1 MDWTENVKVKKS
13 RSEYM
18 AKNTHKTLGDN
29 FDDSDDDEHGITKS
43 LIRTGDEAET
53 SDDTAVVATTVS
65 GGGKCNHDQPNMI
78 SFDSTAG
85 RPDFDELVEADDTR
99 HDSTGI
105 YLCGPEVM
113 ITNCKKAAGVG
124 CQIAGER
131 LQTAAKRNKFVF
143 YEEKF
148 EW

>member
-1 MDWTENVKVKKS
+1 MKI
-13 RSEYM
+13 
-18 AKNTHKTLGDN
+18 
-29 FDDSDDDEHGITKS
+29 DDLSDDVGDGNINKS
-43 LIRTGDEAET
+43 LITSGEEADT
-53 SDDTAVVATTVS
+53 SDDTNVVAEQAVQKS
-65 GGGKCNHDQPNMI
+65 VRGAGCNHDQPNMI

-85 RPDFDELVEADDTR
+85 RPDFDELLEIDDSDR

-113 ITNCKKAAGVG
+113 IENCKKAAGMG
-124 CQIAGER
+124 CQLAAER
-131 LQTAAKRNKFVF
+131 LQMCIGGNKFVF